1 MMGNAVKSL
10 KQYENDPVAIAA
22 MKEASHSSL
31 YAIANSCAMNG
42 MGKDTIVKAVI
53 PNVLMLCYVALG
65 IVSVIFVLSITM
77 WIRGVG
83 KLRQTEEYKNFKRK

>member
-53 PNVLMLCYVALG
+53 PN
-65 IVSVIFVLSITM
+65 
-77 WIRGVG
+77 
-83 KLRQTEEYKNFKRK
+83 YKRRSFSHLFKNDRVK